1 MNNFMETLEKRT
13 LKIITY
19 EVFDFIIAEFR
30 EGLENAQIKKK
41 IQKTLNQKGKKLNW
55 WSKWNLRPN
64 QIQ

>member
-1 MNNFMETLEKRT
+1 METLEKRT

-41 IQKTLNQKGKKLNW
+41 KNSKNFESKRKETKLVIEVKPSTKSN
-55 WSKWNLRPN
+55 K
-64 QIQ
+64 IT

>member
-1 MNNFMETLEKRT
+1 METLEKRT

-41 IQKTLNQKGKKLNW
+41 NSKNFESKRKETKLVIEVKP
-55 WSKWNLRPN
+55 STK
-64 QIQ
+64 

>member
-41 IQKTLNQKGKKLNW
+41 KIQKTLNQKGKKPNW
-55 WSKWNLRPN
+55 
-64 QIQ
+64 

>member
-1 MNNFMETLEKRT
+1 MEMLEKRT

-41 IQKTLNQKGKKLNW
+41 KKIQKTLNQKGKKPNW
-55 WSKWNLRPN
+55 
-64 QIQ
+64 

>member
-1 MNNFMETLEKRT
+1 METLEKRT

-41 IQKTLNQKGKKLNW
+41 KNSKNFESKRKETKLVIEVKP
-55 WSKWNLRPN
+55 STK
-64 QIQ
+64 

>member
-1 MNNFMETLEKRT
+1 METLEKRT

-41 IQKTLNQKGKKLNW
+41 KIQKILNQKGKKPNW
-55 WSKWNLRPN
+55 
-64 QIQ
+64 

>member
-1 MNNFMETLEKRT
+1 METLEKRT

-41 IQKTLNQKGKKLNW
+41 KIHKTLNQKGKKPNW
-55 WSKWNLRPN
+55 
-64 QIQ
+64 

>member
-1 MNNFMETLEKRT
+1 METLEKRT

-41 IQKTLNQKGKKLNW
+41 KK
-55 WSKWNLRPN
+55 SKNFESKRKETKLVIEVKPSTKSN
-64 QIQ
+64 KIT